1 MTIEEYFGD
10 WCSIIDT
17 NEVKKI
23 IQRLLLSKSSICPN
37 LKDIF
42 KAFRLCPLHN
52 VRTVLIGQD
61 PYFTYR
67 DNKPVATGL
76 AFANSSDTPKEKYS
90 PSLEVLKESIIN
102 FSMPHNRIIFDPSL
116 EKWEEQGVLLLN
128 TALSCEKGKPSSHM
142 LLWRPFITSLIAN
155 LSKYTSGIVYVLM
168 GSSAQSLEPYIGKN
182 NYIIRCRHPSYYA
195 RTHTK
200 MPSSIW
206 QEINNIL
213 IGQNGYGIE
222 WYKENK
228 IKVTEKNEEVFC

>member
-10 WCSIIDT
+10 WRSIIDT

-23 IQRLLLSKSSICPN
+23 VQRLLPSKSSICPN

-90 PSLEVLKESIIN
+90 PSLEILKESIIN
-102 FSMPHNRIIFDPSL
+102 FSIPHNRIIFDPSL

-168 GSSAQSLEPYIGKN
+168 GSDAQSLKPYIN
-182 NYIIRCRHPSYYA
+182 DRFNYIIETRHPAYYA
-195 RTHTK
+195 RAHSQ
-200 MPSSIW
+200 MPNIW
-206 QEINNIL
+206 NCINQIL
-213 IGQNGYGIE
+213 IGQNGYGIK
-222 WYKENK
+222 WYNTLNFKE
-228 IKVTEKNEEVFC
+228 NEEVFYFKH

>member
-1 MTIEEYFGD
+1 MTIDEYFGD
-10 WCSIIDT
+10 WCSVIDKSEA
-17 NEVKKI
+17 NKVMK
-23 IQRLLLSKSSICPN
+23 RLISLKTPLCPSI
-37 LKDIF
+37 KDIF
-42 KAFRLCPLHN
+42 KAFRLCSLHN
-52 VRTVLIGQD
+52 VRVILVGQD
-61 PYFTYR
+61 PYNNYR
-67 DNKPVATGL
+67 DNRPVATGL
-76 AFANSSDTPKEKYS
+76 AFANSSDTPKDKYS

-102 FSMPHNRIIFDPSL
+102 FSIPHNRVIFDSSL

-128 TALSCEKGKPSSHM
+128 TALSCEKGKPNSHA

-182 NYIIRCRHPSYYA
+182 NCIIRCRHPAYYA

-213 IGQNGYGIE
+213 IGQNGYGIK
-222 WYKENK
+222 WY
-228 IKVTEKNEEVFC
+228 NEINN

>member
-1 MTIEEYFGD
+1 MTVEEYFGD

-23 IQRLLLSKSSICPN
+23 VQRLLPFKHSICPN

-102 FSMPHNRIIFDPSL
+102 FSVPHNRIIFDPSL

-128 TALSCEKGKPSSHM
+128 TALSCEKGKPSSHI

-168 GSSAQSLEPYIGKN
+168 GSDAQSLKSYIN
-182 NYIIRCRHPSYYA
+182 SRFNHIIETKHPAYYA
-195 RTHTK
+195 RTHSQ
-200 MPSSIW
+200 MPNIW
-206 QEINNIL
+206 NKINQIL
-213 IGQNGYGIE
+213 IDQNGYGIK
-222 WYKENK
+222 WYNS
-228 IKVTEKNEEVFC
+228 

>member
-23 IQRLLLSKSSICPN
+23 VQRLLPFKHSICPN

-168 GSSAQSLEPYIGKN
+168 GSDAQSLKSYIN
-182 NYIIRCRHPSYYA
+182 SRFNHIIETKHPAYYA
-195 RTHTK
+195 RTHSQ
-200 MPSSIW
+200 MPNIW
-206 QEINNIL
+206 NKINQIL
-213 IGQNGYGIE
+213 IDQNGYGIK
-222 WYKENK
+222 WYNS
-228 IKVTEKNEEVFC
+228 

>member
-1 MTIEEYFGD
+1 MTIQEYFGD
-10 WCSIIDT
+10 WSSVVDI
-17 NEVKKI
+17 NEVKRVMTKL
-23 IQRLLLSKSSICPN
+23 QALKVPICPL
-37 LKDIF
+37 LKNTF
-42 KAFRLCPLHN
+42 KAFELCPLHELR
-52 VRTVLIGQD
+52 VCIIGQD
-61 PYFTYR
+61 PYNNYIN
-67 DNKPVATGL
+67 NKPVATGL

-182 NYIIRCRHPSYYA
+182 NYVIRCRHPSYYA
-195 RTHTK
+195 RTHIK

-206 QEINNIL
+206 QEIDNIL

-228 IKVTEKNEEVFC
+228 IKVTERNEEVFC